1 MNKKIEEED
10 IRKVLSQYILNNEEI
25 ENMKIE
31 PRIDL
36 KSGTQI
42 DEILPIFK
50 DSLTV
55 ISAPPKNGKSLFM
68 LHLAMNLAW
77 EGNIV
82 LYISLENTLR
92 QDLSRMK
99 SARNTYGKEQPECF
113 FYLNKGMVPT
123 SYISQFVYQVIQ
135 KFGEYDAIFID
146 ATEKI
151 ISLGETGS
159 EISKNGKEVLDTI
172 LACKSQNENKPAI
185 VCSWQFSKQNLNNKI
200 EEASLASLG
209 GSISAVQMA
218 DSIFTIVR
226 NRAKGEWKIKLLASR
241 EDYSTDK
248 DTIDVYW
255 NNQFDL
261 RTNADLLIEDLKKKV
276 K

>member
-1 MNKKIEEED
+1 MPEKIEKED
-10 IRKVLSQYILNNEEI
+10 VKKVLSQYILSNDEL
-25 ENMKIE
+25 ENMVIE

-36 KSGTQI
+36 KSGTQV
-42 DEILPIFK
+42 DEVLPIFK

-55 ISAPPKNGKSLFM
+55 VSAPPKNGKSLFM

-92 QDLSRMK
+92 QDLNRMK
-99 SARNTYGKEQPECF
+99 SAKNTYGKGQPESF
-113 FYLNKGMVPT
+113 FYINKERVP
-123 SYISQFVYQVIQ
+123 SKYISEFVYKVIQ
-135 KFGEYDAIFID
+135 NFGEYDVIFID

-159 EISKNGKEVLDTI
+159 EISKNGKEVLDNI
-172 LACKSQNENKPAI
+172 LACKAQNENKPAI

-218 DSIFTIVR
+218 DSIWTIVR

>member
-1 MNKKIEEED
+1 MPEKIEKED
-10 IRKVLSQYILNNEEI
+10 VKKVLSQYILSNDEL
-25 ENMKIE
+25 ENMVIE

-36 KSGTQI
+36 KSGTQV
-42 DEILPIFK
+42 DEVLPIFK

-55 ISAPPKNGKSLFM
+55 VSAPPKNGKSLFM

-92 QDLSRMK
+92 QDLNRMK
-99 SARNTYGKEQPECF
+99 SARNTYGKKQPESF
-113 FYLNKGMVPT
+113 FYINKERVP
-123 SYISQFVYQVIQ
+123 SKYMSEFVYKVIQ
-135 KFGEYDAIFID
+135 NFGEYDVIFID

-159 EISKNGKEVLDTI
+159 EISKNGKEVLDNI
-172 LACKSQNENKPAI
+172 LACKAQNENKPAI

-218 DSIFTIVR
+218 DSIWTIVR

-248 DTIDVYW
+248 DTVDVYW

>member
-1 MNKKIEEED
+1 MSEKIEKED
-10 IRKVLSQYILNNEEI
+10 VKKVLSQYILSNDEL
-25 ENMKIE
+25 ENMVIE

-36 KSGTQI
+36 KSGTQV
-42 DEILPIFK
+42 DEVLPIFK

-55 ISAPPKNGKSLFM
+55 VSAPPKNGKSLFM

-92 QDLSRMK
+92 QDLNRMK
-99 SARNTYGKEQPECF
+99 SAKNTYGKEQPESF
-113 FYLNKGMVPT
+113 FYINKERVP
-123 SYISQFVYQVIQ
+123 SKYISEFVYKVIQ
-135 KFGEYDAIFID
+135 NFGEYDAIFID

-159 EISKNGKEVLDTI
+159 EISKNGKEVLDNI

-218 DSIFTIVR
+218 DSIWTIVR

-248 DTIDVYW
+248 DTVDVYW

-261 RTNADLLIEDLKKKV
+261 RTNTDLLIEDLKKKV